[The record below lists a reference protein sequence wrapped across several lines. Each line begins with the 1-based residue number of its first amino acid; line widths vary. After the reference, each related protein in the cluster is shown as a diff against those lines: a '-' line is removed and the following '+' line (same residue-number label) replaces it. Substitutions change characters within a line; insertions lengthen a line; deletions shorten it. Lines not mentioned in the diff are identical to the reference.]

1 MVRFLL
7 VEAAQTASIYD
18 PELQGDYQRLKV
30 LIQELADRSVFFF
43 KALFGKFSSLINQ
56 KCCRRSPHVSLEG
69 DHVRAAQRWGAWL

>member
-30 LIQELADRSVFFF
+30 LI
-43 KALFGKFSSLINQ
+43 
-56 KCCRRSPHVSLEG
+56 
-69 DHVRAAQRWGAWL
+69 